1 MQSKYREEAINML
14 GKVFGTPE
22 TVRRVRVP
30 RNEDDDLTS
39 GDSTTSFGPA
49 DEDGGG
55 AGSKQ
60 LTRPRSA
67 TAAASLQRSAKSDT
81 SVKSSRLEVKKE
93 IKTMELAPTAGRSRA
108 RSFDSGSS
116 KPQEQ
121 ESGSVDTAPQS
132 THTEIRPTTI
142 DLSSNPAPSDKR
154 QLEKRLSDSQLEA
167 GREKRSRRTP
177 TSPQGGQKA
186 NVDDKGRAR
195 DLSQSG
201 GGGNL
206 RTRATSPGKS
216 GGGGSTTGNRQKKRP
231 AKALPAPRPVSAK
244 PSAVLKNLV
253 EQKKEEAN
261 LEATT
266 AAQQSQTD
274 GTEMSG
280 AVDLATEEDSVETS
294 HLQNGSIKGEQS
306 SSDKTEAIKQTPSKL
321 EESPSKKKTLPV
333 GYKNIV
339 KRLLLTI
346 VVSLDYRVLPG
357 VSTIVSCLRYMY
369 MYSQCIEMYM
379 YMYGMCVCFS
389 EFTITTHIRLYHN
402 YHYALYCTYTYNN
415 INMYTCTGYFGDSE

>member
-1 MQSKYREEAINML
+1 MLKKHRIDALKIPSNLSGSSGPSSTKVWPNPLFILFATRMRAHSYKMQSKYREEAINML

-39 GDSTTSFGPA
+39 GDSATSFGPA

-55 AGSKQ
+55 AGSKR

-142 DLSSNPAPSDKR
+142 DLNSNPAPSDKR

-167 GREKRSRRTP
+167 GRGKRSRRTP

-206 RTRATSPGKS
+206 RTTMNRATSPGKS
-216 GGGGSTTGNRQKKRP
+216 GGGGSTIGNRQKKRP

-306 SSDKTEAIKQTPSKL
+306 SSDKTEAIKQMPSKL

-333 GYKNIV
+333 CYKNNIV

-357 VSTIVSCLRYMY
+357 VSTIVSCLRYM
-369 MYSQCIEMYM
+369 SC
-379 YMYGMCVCFS
+379 
-389 EFTITTHIRLYHN
+389 
-402 YHYALYCTYTYNN
+402 
-415 INMYTCTGYFGDSE
+415 TCTHSV

>member
-1 MQSKYREEAINML
+1 ML
-14 GKVFGTPE
+14 GEVFGTPE

-39 GDSTTSFGPA
+39 GDSATSFGPA
-49 DEDGGG
+49 DEDSGG

-60 LTRPRSA
+60 FTRPRSA

-81 SVKSSRLEVKKE
+81 NVKSSRAEVKKE
-93 IKTMELAPTAGRSRA
+93 VKTTELAPTAGRSRA

-132 THTEIRPTTI
+132 THTETRPTTI

-167 GREKRSRRTP
+167 GRERRSRRTP

-195 DLSQSG
+195 DLSQSE

-206 RTRATSPGKS
+206 RTSVNRATSPSKS
-216 GGGGSTTGNRQKKRP
+216 GGGGSTAGNRQKKRP

-253 EQKKEEAN
+253 EQKKEEAD

-274 GTEMSG
+274 GAEMSG
-280 AVDLATEEDSVETS
+280 AADLATEDTVETS

-306 SSDKTEAIKQTPSKL
+306 SSDKTEAIKQSPSKL
-321 EESPSKKKTLPV
+321 EGSPSKKKTLPV
-333 GYKNIV
+333 
-339 KRLLLTI
+339 
-346 VVSLDYRVLPG
+346 
-357 VSTIVSCLRYMY
+357 C
-369 MYSQCIEMYM
+369 
-379 YMYGMCVCFS
+379 
-389 EFTITTHIRLYHN
+389 
-402 YHYALYCTYTYNN
+402 YTR
-415 INMYTCTGYFGDSE
+415 TL